1 MLFTNQSDLVIK
13 KMVELIE
20 LPDSA
25 YEKAKDRYSDIG
37 EWFGRDESSCRKND
51 PHIFPQGSFRL
62 GTAIRPL
69 HEEEEY
75 DLDLACNLRKGIF
88 KNTHTQKEL
97 KDLVGSEIQLYRLA
111 RRIETPPEKKHRCWR
126 LEYQDSLSFHMDIV
140 PCIPFDDSQRR
151 ILLFEMLNKK
161 EDQTIAE
168 ISSQMAVSITDD
180 RHDGFDSICN
190 NWHISNPEGYAKWFE
205 HRMKQDQHIIVEK
218 AQVSGFPL
226 YPKKTIL
233 QRSVQLLK
241 RHRDQMFKNDPD
253 VKPISVIIT
262 TLASRAYQG
271 ESNILKAL
279 DNILA
284 NMERFVN
291 QSIPRISNP
300 VNPNEDFADRWS
312 MPQYSHLHLEENF
325 WDWLRQAK
333 NDFDLLTSSNDRNF
347 IFEQAQQKFS
357 VRIPATDLN
366 AIFGSTPS
374 EVTWVAPKKHDISNP
389 AKPWKMGIK

>member
-1 MLFTNQSDLVIK
+1 MLLSDKSDSLLR

-25 YEKAKDRYSDIG
+25 YEKAKDRYNDIG
-37 EWFGRDESSCRKND
+37 EWLGRDESLCKDND

-75 DLDLACNLRKGIF
+75 DLDLACNLQREISK
-88 KNTHTQKEL
+88 KTHSQKEL
-97 KDLVGSEIQLYRLA
+97 KELVGHEIKTYRVA
-111 RRIETPPEKKHRCWR
+111 RRIETPPKEKHRCWR

-140 PCIPFDDSQRR
+140 PCIPFDDSQRKV
-151 ILLFEMLNKK
+151 LLSEMLSKR
-161 EDQTIAE
+161 EEQTIAE
-168 ISSQMAVSITDD
+168 IASQLAVSITDD
-180 RHDGFDSICN
+180 RHKEFGSICD
-190 NWHISNPEGYAKWFE
+190 NWYISNPEGYAKWFE
-205 HRMKQDQHIIVEK
+205 HRMRQDRRMILEK
-218 AQVSGFPL
+218 AQVTDLPL

-241 RHRDQMFKNDPD
+241 RHRDQMFKDDPD

-271 ESNILKAL
+271 ESGILQAL
-279 DNILA
+279 DNILTH
-284 NMERFVN
+284 MERFVN
-291 QSIPRISNP
+291 QSIPRIPNP

-312 MPQYSHLHLEENF
+312 MPQYSQLRLEENF
-325 WDWLRQAK
+325 WNWLEQAR

-357 VRIPATDLN
+357 VRIPVTDLN
-366 AIFGSTPS
+366 AVFGLTSS
-374 EVTWVAPKKHDISNP
+374 EVTPVIPKKHNISNP
-389 AKPWKMGIK
+389 AKPWEKGY